1 MGGLSGKDFNVDKI
15 AQYSKQRKEIP
26 KQHESISP
34 VQTPANPRADLL
46 IQERKE
52 FGGKIKL
59 ENKLTDR
66 VYNYLLKVN
75 IKNTRKICKTC
86 SKLT

>member
-1 MGGLSGKDFNVDKI
+1 M
-15 AQYSKQRKEIP
+15 P

-52 FGGKIKL
+52 FKGKIKL
-59 ENKLTDR
+59 ENKRTHRGD
-66 VYNYLLKVN
+66 NYLLKVN
-75 IKNTRKICKTC
+75 IENTIENAKPAQ
-86 SKLT
+86 S